1 VPTVPDDNRL
11 SVSEL
16 GSGVRQVIA
25 RVGFTENP
33 TTGTPCSRP
42 EWSSETSRRAQPQ
55 TPAFGSGL
63 PNAGRVRC
71 PMQPHP
77 IPRGLRDQLNP
88 DNNNLALN
96 PGGLSIRDTPPPGV
110 RLWARTASTP
120 KDSRPSRFFSWRDPR
135 SSHRRCRR
143 NGQRMTQKQTRGT
156 KRPREPALRSNSE
169 TLTAW

>member
-1 VPTVPDDNRL
+1 MPTVPDDNRL

-33 TTGTPCSRP
+33 TTGTHCSRP

-63 PNAGRVRC
+63 PNTGRVRC

-88 DNNNLALN
+88 DNNNLALK
-96 PGGLSIRDTPPPGV
+96 PGGLTIRDTPSDQTP
-110 RLWARTASTP
+110 RLLIEKIRLRTTAVFPTDLDRPTCTP
-120 KDSRPSRFFSWRDPR
+120 V
-135 SSHRRCRR
+135 
-143 NGQRMTQKQTRGT
+143 T
-156 KRPREPALRSNSE
+156 
-169 TLTAW
+169 